1 MSAFT
6 GRQGKGARRLLRA
19 LKRKEAEARNA
30 LTPPERRSKKT
41 ALGVTA

>member
-6 GRQGKGARRLLRA
+6 GPQGKGARRRLRA
-19 LKRKEAEARNA
+19 LKRAEAEARNA

-41 ALGVTA
+41 GSRDS